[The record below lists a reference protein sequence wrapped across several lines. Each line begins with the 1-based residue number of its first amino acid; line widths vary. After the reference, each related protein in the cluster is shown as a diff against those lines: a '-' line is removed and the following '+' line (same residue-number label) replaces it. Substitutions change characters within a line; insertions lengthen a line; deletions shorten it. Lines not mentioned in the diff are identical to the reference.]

1 MEPRVVI
8 IGHSYLSRLS
18 LIRSVAQ
25 IGCDIT
31 VIMTGPG
38 DNNRF
43 RKPIDYYSKYVS
55 HSFYCSRKDIPGII
69 ALLKNKCA
77 DPVCKTVI
85 IPDGDDI
92 VAAIDDHKDELKD
105 NFYFPH
111 IIKDPSSVAY
121 WMEKTHQKEL
131 AEKVG
136 LNVAGG
142 TVISIV
148 DGNYSIPDCIQY
160 PCYSKPLA
168 TMNGG
173 KGGMRRCDTL
183 YELKDAL
190 DYIIQY
196 RKSTVKVLVED
207 YKEIETEYAL
217 LGYSDGSNVI
227 IPAILQFL
235 ETSKKNK
242 GIALQGVVLP
252 VLGFEELLSKFKT
265 FVHRMGFVGVFDID
279 FYKSGDRFYFCE
291 MNLRFGG
298 SGYAITKLGVNLPA
312 LMVKDFYGYSK
323 DDMNMSIHTMA
334 TYTNERMCMDDW
346 NGGFITR
353 KEFNRYLTGS
363 DISFI
368 PDAEDNR
375 PQIEYR
381 KSVFCRTLINGTK
394 RFFKKG

>member
-43 RKPIDYYSKYVS
+43 RKPIDYYSKYVT
-55 HSFYCSRKDIPGII
+55 HSYYCSRKDIPGII

-92 VAAIDDHKDELKD
+92 VVAIDDHKDELKE

-142 TVISIV
+142 TVIDIV
-148 DGNYSIPDCIQY
+148 DGRYSIPDSIKY

-173 KGGMRRCDTL
+173 KGGMRKCKNPE
-183 YELKDAL
+183 ELAAAL
-190 DYIIQY
+190 DYVIQY
-196 RKSTVKVLVED
+196 RNRTVKVLVED

-217 LGYSDGSNVI
+217 LGLSDGEQVI
-227 IPAILQFL
+227 IPAILEFL
-235 ETSKKNK
+235 IVSKQNK
-242 GIALQGVVLP
+242 GIALKGKVIPIDPFEDLVNRFKQFVL
-252 VLGFEELLSKFKT
+252 E
-265 FVHRMGFVGVFDID
+265 MGFVGVFDID
-279 FYKSGDRFYFCE
+279 FYKSDGKLYFCE

-298 SGYAITKLGVNLPA
+298 SGYAVTKMGVNLPA
-312 LMVKDFYGYSK
+312 LMVSCFYGESMKGVPQTIRDTSFYV
-323 DDMNMSIHTMA
+323 
-334 TYTNERMCMDDW
+334 NEKMCMDDW
-346 NGGFITR
+346 NGGFISR
-353 KEFNRYLTGS
+353 REFKRF
-363 DISFI
+363 ISQPCSRFI
-368 PDAEDNR
+368 PDEIDTR
-375 PQIEYR
+375 PER
-381 KSVFCRTLINGTK
+381 KFRVKIIQRSLINRIK
-394 RFFKKG
+394 SLMRF